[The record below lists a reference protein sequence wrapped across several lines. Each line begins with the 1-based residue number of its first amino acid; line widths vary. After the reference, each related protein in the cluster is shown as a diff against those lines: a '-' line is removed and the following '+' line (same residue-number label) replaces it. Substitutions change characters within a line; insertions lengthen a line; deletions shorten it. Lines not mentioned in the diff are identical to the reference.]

1 MKGTLSVDYLFRT
14 YGCKPKDKTV
24 DESKD
29 CMTLVQKKHYTT
41 LEKLKTAVRY
51 EYDWLSHV

>member
-1 MKGTLSVDYLFRT
+1 LIIIFFYFELN
-14 YGCKPKDKTV
+14 GCKPKDKTV

-29 CMTLVQKKHYTT
+29 CMALVQKKHYTT
-41 LEKLKTAVRY
+41 LEKLKTAVHY